1 MEITKKQA
9 NWLYNQ
15 ITQENGKHVFLNGA
29 GNIVIEYADNDKT
42 ESMGFMPY
50 FFDGTSIQPCKLQ
63 KENYKIAFLARET
76 DIIRSRSLR
85 PDNNTAA
92 EVETIKETLQNL
104 LIAIR
109 KDNEN
114 VRNYLK

>member
-15 ITQENGKHVFLNGA
+15 ITQENGKDVFLNGA

>member
-15 ITQENGKHVFLNGA
+15 ITQENGKYAFLNGA
-29 GNIVIEYADNDKT
+29 GNIVVEYADDEKT
-42 ESMGFMPY
+42 EKMGFMPY
-50 FFDGTSIQPCKLQ
+50 FFNGTSTQPCKLQ
-63 KENYKIAFLARET
+63 QENYKIVFTGRET
-76 DIIRSRSLR
+76 DIIRGRSLR
-85 PDNNTAA
+85 ADNNTAA
-92 EVETIKETLQNL
+92 EIETIKETLQKV